1 MSTRDDYAGLSDTV
15 LYDVFYEAGTMVGG
29 ALVASWRRAEA
40 AGDQV
45 AAQQFRDEHFSVN
58 HERNAVAARDRE
70 GQIAWILRW
79 EPAVRSFGGPPTAM
93 TPGPPVT
100 D

>member
-58 HERNAVAARDRE
+58 HERNAVAARDRQ

-79 EPAVRSFGGPPTAM
+79 EARREELWRAADGDDTRPASH
-93 TPGPPVT
+93 
-100 D
+100 

>member
-29 ALVASWRRAEA
+29 ALVASWR
-40 AGDQV
+40 
-45 AAQQFRDEHFSVN
+45 QQFRDEHFSVN

-79 EPAVRSFGGPPTAM
+79 EARREELRRAADGDDTRPASH
-93 TPGPPVT
+93 
-100 D
+100 